1 MILLSSIYII
11 YRSLVEYGKDNIK
24 HLKTVF
30 EFLKKKELYFKMSKC
45 GFGKTS
51 FVYLGYIVG
60 NGHLKIDPTKVEFI
74 VK

>member
-1 MILLSSIYII
+1 
-11 YRSLVEYGKDNIK
+11 
-24 HLKTVF
+24 
-30 EFLKKKELYFKMSKC
+30 MSKC

-60 NGHLKIDPTKVEFI
+60 NGHLKIDPTKVELI